1 MSRLNFE
8 IYQLRKSRETTGRK
22 GRSLKGLKMHGM
34 QLEADLYEKV
44 YRSAIT
50 LWDRRTAVDILEEL
64 YDTYRRYFPDDYTGS
79 AVGVSDVVILEG
91 EDGIRTAY
99 YCDPWSWPDVTEEW
113 EASRAAPAAV
123 TLEEQTFADFLN

>member
-8 IYQLRKSRETTGRK
+8 IYQLRKSRATTDRK
-22 GRSLKGLKMHGM
+22 GKSLKGLKMHGM

-50 LWDRRTAVDILEEL
+50 LWDRRNAVDILEEL

-79 AVGVSDVVILEG
+79 AVGLGVETGSMVFVLRAGGFSEALSSG
-91 EDGIRTAY
+91 SAG
-99 YCDPWSWPDVTEEW
+99 SLSVMVTTV
-113 EASRAAPAAV
+113 PLP
-123 TLEEQTFADFLN
+123 T